1 MQINEQY
8 ICEKIL
14 KQIFFVIL
22 FTCSFDVILVLTNS
36 TVSKAQTGATGNMNR
51 LILLLALFLTGHQ
64 FELQEHLSMYAELAS
79 IQIPLQNLMTIR
91 THGLQYALDWFK
103 RGPNSFK

>member
-1 MQINEQY
+1 M
-8 ICEKIL
+8 
-14 KQIFFVIL
+14 
-22 FTCSFDVILVLTNS
+22 SFWFLTNS
-36 TVSKAQTGATGNMNR
+36 TVSKAQTGATGNMNP

-64 FELQEHLSMYAELAS
+64 TELQEHLSMYAELAS
-79 IQIPLQNLMTIR
+79 IQIPLQNLIWTIR